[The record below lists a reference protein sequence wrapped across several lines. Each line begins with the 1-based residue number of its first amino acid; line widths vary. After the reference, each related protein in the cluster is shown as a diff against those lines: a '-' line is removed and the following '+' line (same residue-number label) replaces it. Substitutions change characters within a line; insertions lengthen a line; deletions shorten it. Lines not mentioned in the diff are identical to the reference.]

1 MFNLFL
7 FFLKEQNKNDLP
19 TLFVVSFTKIRIF
32 LIMCLTSK
40 YRLHAVCGFYCR
52 STFCYCGCLVPLLW
66 TVLIAHMPL
75 LFLLPKGALWL
86 FSSGLCPISY
96 SSHTLHNRC
105 NVSPFPSLSLIFAH
119 TSTHIHPCA
128 HTNIFTHAKLFL
140 NQTNS

>member
-1 MFNLFL
+1 MFNLFP
-7 FFLKEQNKNDLP
+7 FFSPKEQNNNDLP
-19 TLFVVSFTKIRIF
+19 TLFVVSFTKLRIF
-32 LIMCLTSK
+32 LIMSLTSK

-105 NVSPFPSLSLIFAH
+105 NVSPFPSLSHIR
-119 TSTHIHPCA
+119 THIHT
-128 HTNIFTHAKLFL
+128 HTLMRSRKHIYTC
-140 NQTNS
+140 QTFFEPN